1 MLRPSVA
8 DRQIFIPTK
17 FPHKP
22 ITFVSRSGQREQR
35 GKAAR
40 GEPGGTGTGSS
51 ARRVGA
57 AGGCEPLGQVTAN
70 TTGLLETRFEARCSL
85 SQHIQSEYLIFF
97 SFFFSKTSCAILSNT
112 LHQCK
117 RCSRAPRHFIIQR
130 RHSRPWRSGSCP
142 TYISQSIRQSYSF
155 ALCFDTYKAIT
166 IPRMHIHHRAFKL
179 QKVPKNYFPLTM
191 QPARLCSST
200 LRCFIHRKTF
210 QQVPSPT
217 K

>member
-70 TTGLLETRFEARCSL
+70 TTGLLETSFEARCSL

-97 SFFFSKTSCAILSNT
+97 SFFFFSQNQLCHSFQHITPMQALLPSPAALHHPAPPLSPVAERILSDI
-112 LHQCK
+112 
-117 RCSRAPRHFIIQR
+117 HF
-130 RHSRPWRSGSCP
+130 SV
-142 TYISQSIRQSYSF
+142 Y
-155 ALCFDTYKAIT
+155 
-166 IPRMHIHHRAFKL
+166 
-179 QKVPKNYFPLTM
+179 
-191 QPARLCSST
+191 
-200 LRCFIHRKTF
+200 
-210 QQVPSPT
+210 
-217 K
+217 